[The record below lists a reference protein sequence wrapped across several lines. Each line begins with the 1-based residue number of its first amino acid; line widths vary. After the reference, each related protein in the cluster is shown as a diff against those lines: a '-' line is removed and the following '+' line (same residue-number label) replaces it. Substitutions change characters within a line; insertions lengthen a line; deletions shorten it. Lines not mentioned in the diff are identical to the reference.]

1 MSLPSLARLSL
12 HDLQPSPAPTAT
24 EPESAESEDRAQKPK
39 HLHYGGGLKPRKPRD
54 LYYKDGPKPESKP
67 KSSKEMHFVQGK
79 DIRWYREELSPQCAH
94 PEADVRFGMRGPKG
108 GMPATKDALEQ
119 PIDLEHA
126 YRFTFNWTGVSTPGA
141 TTGSCEMEMLAKFCW
156 STTTTP
162 GPMWHD
168 ADVPWAPYTHQNEV
182 EEDAGRV
189 KLMLY
194 IQLLAQ
200 EGLSDAETAHWSLEI
215 PLVSQ
220 AHVLTTLRDESSGPV
235 PFFNLNEFLKPEQVI
250 RFFSNN
256 YKWRRGNLC
265 APVRHVAAMFAMA
278 TDRIVDFMLL
288 GRVVELHDHAIVDSS
303 VNDEAFVRAFAKAM
317 ADHVGPRK
325 YAEALALATPL
336 ENEYTP
342 AGDYQGVDSDAWTQ
356 VAIVTA
362 LPKAVDAMVRSVFW
376 RAHYYE
382 LRLGAN
388 VDKSQLVAME
398 AELRAKLQTRDA
410 PLTKWLTNAQAKNSP
425 ALRELVERT
434 MRRAE
439 AGTILF
445 KEKTQLSTEREKQ
458 LVAKALAA
466 IGKIEHLA
474 TATAEY
480 AGKNAGRF
488 NVPFTML
495 FGEQKSR
502 MDALVQLRKQAL
514 GAQAARMKVRFAFEA
529 LPREQPLSDDGSD
542 GAGGSASDDGGDVSD
557 VSDVNKPPGQPG
569 RKTKQAQVCRRRK
582 VGPGQYVRGKVPYNP
597 NRDQKPDGPYDE
609 HDLYPEEEDDLD
621 YFTSDSE
628 KLDD

>member
-1 MSLPSLARLSL
+1 MSLPSLAGLSL

-24 EPESAESEDRAQKPK
+24 DPDDRAQKPK

-54 LYYKDGPKPESKP
+54 LYYKEGPKPESKP

-79 DIRWYREELSPQCAH
+79 DARWYREELSPQCA
-94 PEADVRFGMRGPKG
+94 PDVDVRFGVRGPRG
-108 GMPATKDALEQ
+108 GMPTTKNASEQ

-126 YRFTFNWTGVSTPGA
+126 YRFTFNWTGVSAPGA
-141 TTGSCEMEMLAKFCW
+141 TTGPCQMEMVAKFCW

-168 ADVPWAPYTHQNEV
+168 AGVPWVPFTHQNEV
-182 EEDAGRV
+182 EEDAGKV

-220 AHVLTTLRDESSGPV
+220 AHVLTALRAESGGPV
-235 PFFNLNEFLKPEQVI
+235 PYFDLNKFLDPAVVI
-250 RFFSNN
+250 PFFSNN

-288 GRVVELHDHAIVDSS
+288 GRVVELHDHAIVDSG
-303 VNDEAFVRAFAKAM
+303 VDDGTFVRAFAKAM
-317 ADHVGPRK
+317 ADHVGPRA
-325 YAEALALATPL
+325 YADALGLATPL

-342 AGDYQGVDSDAWTQ
+342 AGDYQGVDADAWTQ

-382 LRLGAN
+382 SRLGAN
-388 VDKSQLVAME
+388 VDNSELVAME
-398 AELRAKLQTRDA
+398 AALSAKLLTRDA
-410 PLTKWLTNAQAKNSP
+410 PLTKWLTKAQAEDSSV
-425 ALRELVERT
+425 LRELVERT

-439 AGTILF
+439 AGKILF
-445 KEKTQLSTEREKQ
+445 KEETQLSAEKEEE
-458 LVAKALAA
+458 LVTGALAA
-466 IGKIEHLA
+466 IDEIEHLA
-474 TATAEY
+474 IATAEY
-480 AGKNAGRF
+480 RGKNAGRF
-488 NVPFTML
+488 NVPFKML
-495 FGEQKSR
+495 FGEQQPR

-514 GAQAARMKVRFAFEA
+514 GAQATTMKVRSAVEA
-529 LPREQPLSDDGSD
+529 LPREQPPSNDGDASDGSD
-542 GAGGSASDDGGDVSD
+542 GSGASDDGDD
-557 VSDVNKPPGQPG
+557 VSDVNEPVAQPG

-582 VGPGQYVRGKVPYNP
+582 VGRGQYVQGKVPYNP

-609 HDLYPEEEDDLD
+609 HALYSDEEKDLD

-628 KLDD
+628 ELDE